1 MEIPLPVAYHEGR
14 FPPAALDLGALFPLV
29 GPANAAIARYEGVLS
44 GIPNP
49 DILLS
54 PLTAREAVLSSK
66 IEGTQVTL
74 GEVLEYE
81 AQGHLLD
88 ESTPRK
94 ADAREVLNY
103 RAALREAESLMAQI
117 PLSQRLIKATHRVL
131 MDGVRG
137 RHKDP
142 GEYRRIPNWIGPEGC
157 AIEQA
162 RFVPPGADHIDSA
175 MADWEAYIHADA
187 PDRLVQLA
195 IAHAEFES
203 IHPFLDGNGR
213 IGRLIIPL
221 FLYAHG
227 LLSRPNFYLS
237 EYLEANRDEYYDRML
252 AISRDDD
259 WSGWAAFF
267 LRGIIAQAEANTRKA
282 QAILALHQEKRD
294 WVVEITRSQYA
305 VRALDWIFQ
314 RPIFQTPDFI
324 ASAQIPPATARK
336 IIRDLRDNGLLR
348 ELVPAAGRAPATFV
362 FSELLNI
369 AEGREAFGSQ
379 PPTYQTLR
387 GQSLVESCGPD
398 VLETAT

>member
-1 MEIPLPVAYHEGR
+1 MDRTAGQAETTLPVFYHAGR
-14 FPPAALDLGALFPLV
+14 FPPATLDLNSLFPLV
-29 GPANAAIARYEGVLS
+29 GPANAAVARYEGVLA

-49 DILLS
+49 DVLLS
-54 PLTAREAVLSSK
+54 PLTSREAVLSSK

-74 GEVLEYE
+74 GEVLEFE
-81 AQGHLLD
+81 AQGHLFD
-88 ESTPRK
+88 ESTPKK

-103 RAALREAESLMAQI
+103 RAALHEATRLMAHL

-142 GEYRRIPNWIGPEGC
+142 GEYRRIPNWIGPDGC
-157 AIEQA
+157 TVEQA
-162 RFVPPGADHIDSA
+162 RFVPPGADRIEA
-175 MADWEAYIHADA
+175 IMADWEAYINADA

-195 IAHAEFES
+195 IVHAEFES

-252 AISRDDD
+252 AVSRDDD
-259 WSGWAAFF
+259 WSAWVAFF
-267 LRGIIAQAEANTRKA
+267 LRGIIAQADANTKKA
-282 QAILALHQEKRD
+282 QAILALHQDKRD
-294 WVVEITRSQYA
+294 WVVEITHSQYA

-314 RPIFQTPDFI
+314 RPLFKTPDFV
-324 ASAQIPPATARK
+324 ASAQIPAPTARK
-336 IIRDLRDNGLLR
+336 IIRDFRDHGMLR

-369 AEGREAFGSQ
+369 AEGRQAF
-379 PPTYQTLR
+379 
-387 GQSLVESCGPD
+387 
-398 VLETAT
+398 

>member
-1 MEIPLPVAYHEGR
+1 MWQTIINGGASTALPGQTEIALPVFYHEGR
-14 FPPAALDLGALFPLV
+14 FPPATLDLNTLFPLV
-29 GPANAAIARYEGVLS
+29 GPANAAIARYEGVLA

-49 DILLS
+49 DVLLS
-54 PLTAREAVLSSK
+54 PLTSREAVLSSK

-74 GEVLEYE
+74 GEVLEFE
-81 AQGHLLD
+81 AQGHLFD
-88 ESTPRK
+88 ESTPKK

-103 RAALREAESLMAQI
+103 RAALHEATNLMAQL

-142 GEYRRIPNWIGPEGC
+142 GEYRRIPNWIGPDGC

-162 RFVPPGADHIDSA
+162 RFVPPGADRIDAA
-175 MADWEAYIHADA
+175 MTGWEAYIHADA

-195 IAHAEFES
+195 IVHAEFES

-252 AISRDDD
+252 AVSRDDD
-259 WSGWAAFF
+259 WSAWVAFF
-267 LRGIIAQAEANTRKA
+267 LRGIIAQADANTKKA
-282 QAILALHQEKRD
+282 QAILALHQDKRD
-294 WVVEITRSQYA
+294 WVVEITHSQYA

-314 RPIFQTPDFI
+314 RPLFKTPDFV
-324 ASAQIPPATARK
+324 ASAQIPAPTARK
-336 IIRDLRDNGLLR
+336 IIRDLRDHGMLR

-369 AEGREAFGSQ
+369 AEGRRAF
-379 PPTYQTLR
+379 
-387 GQSLVESCGPD
+387 
-398 VLETAT
+398 

>member
-1 MEIPLPVAYHEGR
+1 MGGIEEVGLPVAYHHGR
-14 FPPAALDLGALFPLV
+14 FPPRDLDLSALFQLV
-29 GPANAAIARYEGVLS
+29 GPANASIARYEGVLS

-74 GEVLEYE
+74 GEVLEFE
-81 AQGHLLD
+81 AQGHLFD
-88 ESTPRK
+88 ESTPKK

-103 RAALREAESLMAQI
+103 RAALREAERQMSRL
-117 PLSQRLIKATHRVL
+117 PLSQRVIKATHRVL

-137 RHKDP
+137 RNKDP
-142 GEYRRIPNWIGPEGC
+142 GEYRRIPNWIGAEGC
-157 AIEQA
+157 TIEQA
-162 RFVPPGADHIDSA
+162 RFVPPSADQLDKA
-175 MADWEAYIHADA
+175 MTDWETYIHADA

-195 IAHAEFES
+195 IVHAEFES

-237 EYLEANRDEYYDRML
+237 EYLEANRDEYYARML
-252 AISRDDD
+252 AVSQDDD
-259 WSGWAAFF
+259 WTGWVAFF
-267 LRGIIAQAEANTRKA
+267 LRGIIAQAEANTQKA
-282 QAILALHQEKRD
+282 RAILALHQSKRD
-294 WVVEITRSQYA
+294 WVVEVTHSQYA

-314 RPIFQTPDFI
+314 RPIFKTPDFV
-324 ASAQIPPATARK
+324 AAAQIPPATARK
-336 IIRDLRDNGLLR
+336 IVRDLRDNGMLR
-348 ELVPAAGRAPATFV
+348 EMVPASGRAPATFV

-369 AEGREAFGSQ
+369 AEGRDAF
-379 PPTYQTLR
+379 
-387 GQSLVESCGPD
+387 
-398 VLETAT
+398 